1 MTAEVPPH
9 NGPAAPPWRH
19 DLTIAL
25 HVFAALWI
33 TGIFYRIHLTYLL
46 LATDAGT
53 ALVDQTVHTWPFLLR
68 YAYGELLFSIVIA
81 AFIFGVLALWRVLA
95 RLLWPANLR
104 HGKPPSRA
112 QRSATLVL
120 RLVGYPLTAVFL
132 LALSALQVGHRITMI
147 IMTSGLTY
155 DVLMEGFASTTF
167 GDSMHNLIDQTSAV
181 DYVYLPVAPLVFI
194 LFALLP
200 TRITKTA
207 TIGLA
212 GVGVLAMGLNLAYL
226 PSKTPPVVAAVRH
239 TPVWFTTADV
249 LSALRRPKVVPVFAK
264 ATPALQAM
272 LPAPNATKIRWD
284 PKLPLEAQYLS
295 VAFLHPYFVHDIQP
309 KKLLPKAGPTK
320 RWNVVLFL
328 MESTGGRYVY
338 KKDRDKDRY
347 AMPFLRG
354 LASQGL
360 MLEQH
365 FSPSNSSPRSIFSIF
380 SGLNPMPELRIYAMN
395 KGIGYPS
402 LVTFFGPEYG
412 SFMVTPASLR
422 WYFPRYYFDRRG
434 PQKIYDYYSVPT
446 RRTAPDV
453 PHARHEED
461 AVSFFIQRLTRLAR
475 QKKPF
480 FATYYS
486 FVAHWPYPDFGPRYH
501 RFPMSRKRWRY
512 LNNLYLL
519 DVQIKRVYDR
529 IAELKL
535 LDDTIFVFVGD
546 HGEAFGQH
554 KSNWTHARHSFN
566 ENYQTPMI
574 FWQPALFKPRVVKGP
589 TSHIDILPTLLDAM
603 GIDYNELLIQGESHF
618 QDKLRREYIFL
629 FGNEDTLSSISHDGF
644 KLQIAFKQR
653 GKCWVYDLNKDPNE
667 HKRLS
672 CQHYQRQKTAT
683 LAYRKYQRRLL
694 RGYNTDAAQDR
705 PFYGQTHTFRRA
717 PQPR

>member
-1 MTAEVPPH
+1 M
-9 NGPAAPPWRH
+9 
-19 DLTIAL
+19 TIAL
-25 HVFAALWI
+25 HVFATLWVL
-33 TGIFYRIHLTYLL
+33 GLFYRIHLTYLL
-46 LATDAGT
+46 LDTDAGT
-53 ALVDQTVHTWPFLLR
+53 ALVDQSVHSWPFLLR
-68 YAYGELLFSIVIA
+68 YAYGELLFAIVMA
-81 AFIFGVLALWRVLA
+81 ALVFGFLALVRLIGRLGWRLIGRGRAPSPMLA
-95 RLLWPANLR
+95 RGVRW
-104 HGKPPSRA
+104 G
-112 QRSATLVL
+112 T
-120 RLVGYPLTAVFL
+120 RLVGYPLLLVFL
-132 LALSALQVGHRITMI
+132 LALASMQIGHRITMI

-167 GDSMHNLIDQTSAV
+167 GDSMNNLFDQTTTV
-181 DYVYLPVAPLVFI
+181 DYCFLAAVPLTLAI
-194 LFALLP
+194 LRLVPPRVHRAL
-200 TRITKTA
+200 ITA
-207 TIGLA
+207 LA
-212 GVGVLAMGLNLAYL
+212 GIGVLAMGLNLIYL

-239 TPVWFTTADV
+239 TPLWFTTADV
-249 LSALRRPKVVPVFAK
+249 VAALRRPKVVPVFAK
-264 ATPALQAM
+264 ATPRLRAM

-309 KKLLPKAGPTK
+309 KKVLPKAGPTK

-338 KKDRDKDRY
+338 DKDPDKDRY

-354 LASQGL
+354 LARQGL
-360 MLEQH
+360 MLRQH

-412 SFMVTPASLR
+412 SFLVTPASLR
-422 WYFPRYYFDRRG
+422 WYFPRHYFDRRG
-434 PQKIYDYYSVPT
+434 PQKIYDYYGVPT

-535 LDDTIFVFVGD
+535 LDDTIFIFVGD

-554 KSNWTHARHSFN
+554 KSNWTHARHSYN

-574 FWQPALFKPRVVKGP
+574 FWQPALFKPRVVPGP

-603 GIDYNELLIQGESHF
+603 GIDYNELLIQGESLF

-629 FGNEDTLSSISHDGF
+629 FGNEDTLSSVSHDGI

-653 GKCWVYDLNKDPNE
+653 GKCWVYDLNKDPDE

-672 CQHYQRQKTAT
+672 CKHYQRQKTAT

-694 RGYNTDAAQDR
+694 RGYNADAAQDR
-705 PFYGQTHTFRRA
+705 AFYGQTHTFRRA
-717 PQPR
+717 PVRR